1 MILNFAGLVVP
12 VPKLIASVFFFSD
25 IKSRLD
31 HIHVLFSKTNPAKFK
46 IIDGGSTLEI
56 KSLNEKDIT
65 DYCYYCKIDTTPS
78 KCKNI
83 LDQKNHVG

>member
-1 MILNFAGLVVP
+1 MSEKNKTEAINFGTGT
-12 VPKLIASVFFFSD
+12 
-25 IKSRLD
+25 
-31 HIHVLFSKTNPAKFK
+31 TNPAKFK